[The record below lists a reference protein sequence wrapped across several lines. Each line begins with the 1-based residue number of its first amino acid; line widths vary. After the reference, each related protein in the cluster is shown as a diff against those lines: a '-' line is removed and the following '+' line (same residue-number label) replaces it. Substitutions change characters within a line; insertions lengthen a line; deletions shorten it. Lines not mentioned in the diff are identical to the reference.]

1 MAITVI
7 FRPQLLTFI
16 IYMTDIFLLQ
26 NSFKIHA
33 ILRCI
38 LKKLKYKYYTEEG
51 NNDVELT
58 MV

>member
-38 LKKLKYKYYTEEG
+38 LKKLKYKYYTEVFE
-51 NNDVELT
+51 VKRLY
-58 MV
+58 